1 MGVSTAGTAAVKP
14 VVSLPAKPR
23 ARASTAWV
31 PERQHVIWID
41 CNPRAG
47 SEMRDVHPMLVLSH
61 SAFNARAGSVVGLPM
76 TTAAFN
82 AKVSEAAFLGACA
95 LLDQIIDLA

>member
-14 VVSLPAKPR
+14 VVSPPAKPR

-31 PERQHVIWID
+31 PERQHVIRID
-41 CNPRAG
+41 CNPQAG
-47 SEMRDVHPMLVLSH
+47 SEMRDVRPMLVLSY
-61 SAFNARAGSVVGLPM
+61 SAFNARTGSVVGLPM

-82 AKVSEAAFLGACA
+82 AKVSEAVFLGACA